1 MRKKSVTLLAFV
13 VFIILA
19 VFAVW
24 HYSPLRHLTKSKSQ
38 AGDMQIATLEAK
50 NQPVIVRKKIPP
62 RSKTTAQ
69 ETDVP
74 RALIVLKDLV
84 PKQMPESVDQN
95 KIAADTAAKKDKVL
109 VLEPDGNLRTKK
121 SAPQEAQP
129 DDASKTIAK
138 KTESVPL
145 KQKSYQPYS
154 ILLSS
159 CRLPQ
164 SARKIVT
171 DYQKVGLAPY
181 VAKVEF
187 KNGDVWLR
195 VFAGQYQTRK
205 EALTVKQKHHLS
217 KALVKRTPYTNLI
230 DTFSS
235 ADEMKDALQR
245 LKDLGY
251 SPYVLKRAQNR
262 FQLVVGA
269 FITREGAETQKSEL
283 QSKGISNEVV
293 HR

>member
-19 VFAVW
+19 VSAVW

-38 AGDMQIATLEAK
+38 PGDIQIASLGAK

-62 RSKTTAQ
+62 RYKTTVQ
-69 ETDVP
+69 ETDIP
-74 RALIVLKDLV
+74 RTLIVLKDLV
-84 PKQMPESVDQN
+84 PRQTSQSANQK
-95 KIAADTAAKKDKVL
+95 KIAADTAAKKNKVL

-121 SAPQEAQP
+121 SAPQNLQP
-129 DDASKTIAK
+129 EDASKTITR
-138 KTESVPL
+138 KTAVPL
-145 KQKSYQPYS
+145 KQKSNHPYS

-164 SARKIVT
+164 SAQKIVT
-171 DYQKVGLAPY
+171 EYKKVGLTPY

-217 KALVKRTPYTNLI
+217 KALVKKTPYTNLI

-235 ADEMKDALQR
+235 EDEMKDALQR
-245 LKDLGY
+245 LKGLGY
-251 SPYVLKRAQNR
+251 SPYVLKRAENR

-269 FITREGAETQKSEL
+269 FITREGAEKQKSEL
-283 QSKGISNEVV
+283 KSKGIPNEIVQ
-293 HR
+293 R

>member
-1 MRKKSVTLLAFV
+1 MKKKTVTLLAFV

-38 AGDMQIATLEAK
+38 PEEKQVATLGAK
-50 NQPVIVRKKIPP
+50 NQAVIVRKKIPP
-62 RSKTTAQ
+62 RSETAVQ
-69 ETDVP
+69 ETDIPQV
-74 RALIVLKDLV
+74 LIVLKDLV
-84 PKQMPESVDQN
+84 PKQPSESVDQ
-95 KIAADTAAKKDKVL
+95 KKTAADTAAKKNEVL
-109 VLEPDGNLRTKK
+109 VLQPDGNLRTKK
-121 SAPQEAQP
+121 SAPQETRAA
-129 DDASKTIAK
+129 DASKTIAK
-138 KTESVPL
+138 KTETVSL
-145 KQKSYQPYS
+145 AQKSPHPYS

-171 DYQKVGLAPY
+171 QYKKVGLAPY

-217 KALVKRTPYTNLI
+217 KALVKKTPYTNLI

-235 ADEMKDALQR
+235 EDEMKDTLQR

-251 SPYVLKRAQNR
+251 SPYVLKRAENR

-269 FITREGAETQKSEL
+269 FITREGAEKQKSEL
-283 QSKGISNEVV
+283 QSKGISNQIVQ
-293 HR
+293 R

>member
-19 VFAVW
+19 VSAVW

-38 AGDMQIATLEAK
+38 PGDIQIASLGAK

-62 RSKTTAQ
+62 RYKTTVQ
-69 ETDVP
+69 ETDIP
-74 RALIVLKDLV
+74 RTLIVLKDLV
-84 PKQMPESVDQN
+84 PRQTSESVDQK
-95 KIAADTAAKKDKVL
+95 KIAADKAAKKDKVL
-109 VLEPDGNLRTKK
+109 VLEPDGNLQSKK
-121 SAPQEAQP
+121 STPQNVQP
-129 DDASKTIAK
+129 EDASKTIAR
-138 KTESVPL
+138 KTAVPL
-145 KQKSYQPYS
+145 KQKSNHPYS

-164 SARKIVT
+164 SAQKIVT
-171 DYQKVGLAPY
+171 EYKKVGLTPY

-217 KALVKRTPYTNLI
+217 KALVKKTPYTNLI

-235 ADEMKDALQR
+235 EDEMKDALQR
-245 LKDLGY
+245 LKGLGY
-251 SPYVLKRAQNR
+251 SPYVLKRAENR

-269 FITREGAETQKSEL
+269 FITREGAEKQKSEL
-283 QSKGISNEVV
+283 KSKGIPNEIVQ
-293 HR
+293 R